1 MVPPPAIALPPVPFQ
16 HVLATSF
23 LAPPPPTP
31 GLRSRSHSQGNKR
44 KRLNEDVSDN
54 RNDANTSKSRNFK
67 KSVIGTSD
75 STKTGRKMKSP
86 PTDIFIWGVHWDTNV
101 DDIVNDLSSS
111 GINIETKDVQLKSKE
126 DAKLRSYKISVPAA
140 DLDKALDPGIWP
152 LRVKVREWV
161 YYGNKNKKRD
171 SDSKSRDADRADAPA
186 VPGSETEAQNS

>member
-1 MVPPPAIALPPVPFQ
+1 M
-16 HVLATSF
+16 
-23 LAPPPPTP
+23 
-31 GLRSRSHSQGNKR
+31 
-44 KRLNEDVSDN
+44 NEDVSDN

-161 YYGNKNKKRD
+161 YYGNKNKKR
-171 SDSKSRDADRADAPA
+171 
-186 VPGSETEAQNS
+186 ETKKMFF